1 MKKLYL
7 INCLFLLICFNGI
20 GQNLNNHW
28 QLGNS
33 DVNFTTNPPTVSTSG
48 VSSQYGIASICDNNG
63 NLLFYTDGVKIY
75 TKTHSIM
82 QNGNNING
90 FYPSDVNRNQP
101 AIIVPNLAINGQYFV
116 FTSLEDHTLCTGC
129 NNDYNK
135 YNMYIV
141 DFNNVLYPLGIVLN
155 QQTQLLFTNVGYFG
169 PLTLVKNATNDG
181 YFVII
186 HTQPSQGNGGS
197 FRSYR
202 LNNSGFDINNPISS
216 FISNDIGYQNYS
228 GVGEFQRSST
238 AIMKFTPNG
247 LKLGELVKT
256 IFFHS
261 GPNTSSSTSK
271 FFTLDFNN
279 STGVF
284 SNFTLIQD
292 STSSTTPMGTIYDF
306 EFSSDGSKVYFL
318 SDKVFVKDLTNLS
331 LAPRVLSDINN
342 ASVIPSTLN
351 KIQRDKYHNILIS
364 SSSTIN
370 NQNKFLHKINNQN
383 SYSNS
388 SIVVNS
394 ISLNNN
400 TANYLPQLIPE
411 LAPACP
417 NTLSI
422 SANVTTGVDQKQ
434 AATDITATNTI
445 SSGAGAIYHAG
456 SSVVLQPTFTA
467 LAGSTLRVYPAGC
480 TNTFIGRLAQ
490 NSSTINSEDGSFDTS
505 IKANKLKIAP
515 NPNNGIFTISIEE
528 MKNGTVE
535 VADLFGFTVYKANFR
550 DQKEI
555 EVNMQDKPKGI
566 YIVKVL
572 AGDQTYTEKIIKN

>member
-1 MKKLYL
+1 
-7 INCLFLLICFNGI
+7 
-20 GQNLNNHW
+20 
-28 QLGNS
+28 
-33 DVNFTTNPPTVSTSG
+33 
-48 VSSQYGIASICDNNG
+48 
-63 NLLFYTDGVKIY
+63 
-75 TKTHSIM
+75 M
-82 QNGNNING
+82 QNVFNKYGGDSFKFEVIEECSRDVLIKTESYYIKSMSPDLNFIQNPVAIVHSNETLLKISATLKEAYACKRIKNSISKTVHQYNING

-318 SDKVFVKDLTNLS
+318 SDK
-331 LAPRVLSDINN
+331 DI
-342 ASVIPSTLN
+342 
-351 KIQRDKYHNILIS
+351 
-364 SSSTIN
+364 
-370 NQNKFLHKINNQN
+370 
-383 SYSNS
+383 
-388 SIVVNS
+388 
-394 ISLNNN
+394 
-400 TANYLPQLIPE
+400 
-411 LAPACP
+411 
-417 NTLSI
+417 
-422 SANVTTGVDQKQ
+422 
-434 AATDITATNTI
+434 
-445 SSGAGAIYHAG
+445 
-456 SSVVLQPTFTA
+456 
-467 LAGSTLRVYPAGC
+467 
-480 TNTFIGRLAQ
+480 
-490 NSSTINSEDGSFDTS
+490 
-505 IKANKLKIAP
+505 
-515 NPNNGIFTISIEE
+515 
-528 MKNGTVE
+528 
-535 VADLFGFTVYKANFR
+535 
-550 DQKEI
+550 
-555 EVNMQDKPKGI
+555 
-566 YIVKVL
+566 
-572 AGDQTYTEKIIKN
+572 